1 MESNYTEAIAKIL
14 DQIKSLAKTET
25 VIGEPFKLGDF
36 TCVPIIKI
44 GLGLASGYGGGEEVK
59 RGKGSGAGAGGGIG
73 ISPVAFLVTRGEEIT
88 VLSLD
93 KKKGLSGV
101 FEKLP
106 DLMEKMV
113 DLKDKKTGKGKKEEK
128 D

>member
-1 MESNYTEAIAKIL
+1 MESDYSEAIAKIL

-25 VIGEPFKLGDF
+25 VIGDPFKLGDF

-44 GLGLASGYGGGEEVK
+44 GLGLASGYGGGEEAK

-73 ISPVAFLVTRGEEIT
+73 ISPVAFLVTRGDDIT
-88 VLSLD
+88 VLSLE

-113 DLKDKKTGKGKKEEK
+113 DMKDKKSDKEKKEEK